1 MAVTYTSADAV
12 ADIPGATYDALR
24 ARFSNLA
31 AVIDTVSAERK
42 ALWDEIRRRE
52 VEVAVKLR
60 LGALTDAQKL
70 EYKAIINSPTFTQA

>member
-1 MAVTYTSADAV
+1 MTYSSDLAIADV
-12 ADIPGATYDALR
+12 PGATYDALR
-24 ARFSNLA
+24 GRFSDLA
-31 AVIDTVSAERK
+31 TVVDAVSAERK

-70 EYKAIINSPTFTQA
+70 EYKSIINSPTFTQP